1 MAQASAFQCATVGL
15 PFSRATVVSYGSMTA
30 HTYTEHFEEVARRFP
45 DRIAFRLKTPGGYTH
60 MRYGEVHGQVLGIA
74 RGLVSMGLKPGTRVA
89 ILSENRPEWVLAYLG
104 AFFAGL
110 TTVPLDIQI
119 SPPEWRRLLDDSETQ
134 AAFVSGHLM
143 PRLKGVLQESSLLHS
158 LVCFDT
164 PEEDPDPRRE
174 LTGFAGVYYAP
185 ETAPPLPPTSMEDV
199 VSIIYTSGTTGKP
212 KGVMLTMGNIMASMS
227 GMLDAVCVDEHD
239 NLLCL
244 LPLQHVLASVVNVLA
259 PLYLGAQVTFADTLK
274 RAEILSAL
282 QESGIT
288 IMVAVP
294 QFFYLFHDRIQD
306 ELAKKPVMVRKA
318 FRGLLR
324 LNRFTR
330 HRLRLNLGPFF
341 FGGVHRS
348 FGDRL
353 RIFVSGGSAFD
364 AKVARLFDDMG
375 FTILQGYGLTETTG
389 ACTVTRVEENV
400 IGSVGQAL
408 KDVDI
413 RILDPDDTGV
423 GEILIRGPIVM
434 KGYYRNP
441 GATEEAM
448 SGDWFC
454 SGDLGRLDDGGSLF
468 VTGRKKEVIVLP
480 NGKNIYPD
488 EIEAHYLQC
497 PYIQEMAVIGIAER
511 GSHERGEHLHAVV
524 VPDFEALKAARIA
537 NAREI
542 LLFEI
547 GRLSGQLPK
556 YKRLMSYQFQKEP
569 LPRTTTRKIKR
580 LELKRLIES
589 GAMRE
594 TEPSEAVRP
603 TPAEESRSI
612 ESPVG
617 QEVLRCLREN
627 FHRES
632 IGLGMNLELDLGFDS
647 MERVEMLASLE
658 QSLNLQLPED
668 FGGEIF
674 TVRDLIHR
682 LEQMA
687 SSGAGS
693 AAAVRESWS
702 TILSPEALAR
712 ESDWHVQFAGTAATL
727 VKFAG
732 LKVLYLL
739 LRLFCGFEV
748 RGRRN
753 LPDAG
758 PFLLCPNHA
767 SYLDPFVVMSVLP
780 YRTFKRVFF
789 VGASEFFTTWYMKI
803 LGRLTNIVPV
813 DPDSHLLHAMKVG
826 AWGLQQGRV
835 LCIFPEG
842 LRSFDGELKEFK
854 KGAAILSL
862 EVGAPLVPV
871 GLNGTFEVWPR
882 DTLRIR
888 PHKVRLTFGAAMEP
902 PEPDGS
908 SYQEMTD
915 RLRNEVARLTG
926 QFRAVDVG

>member
-1 MAQASAFQCATVGL
+1 MFIFRV
-15 PFSRATVVSYGSMTA
+15 TVVSYASMTPN
-30 HTYTEHFEEVARRFP
+30 TYTEHFEAVARRFP
-45 DRIAFRLKTPGGYTH
+45 DRVAFRLKEPEGYRQ
-60 MRYGEVHGQVLGIA
+60 MRYGEVHRQVLGVA
-74 RGLVSMGLKPGTRVA
+74 KGLVAMGLKPGARVA

-119 SPPEWRRLLDDSETQ
+119 SAPEWRRLLDDSESQ
-134 AAFVSGHLM
+134 VVFVSGHLLS
-143 PRLKGVLQESSLLHS
+143 RLREVLQDSALLHQ
-158 LVCFDT
+158 LVCFDGL
-164 PEEDPDPRRE
+164 EADQDPRAE
-174 LTGFAGVYYAP
+174 LKGFVDQAYGPGAV
-185 ETAPPLPPTSMEDV
+185 PPLPRTSTEDV

-227 GMLDAVCVDEHD
+227 GMLNAVHVDEND

-274 RAEILSAL
+274 RSEILSAL
-282 QESGIT
+282 QEAGIT

-306 ELAKKPVMVRKA
+306 ELAKKPVIARKV
-318 FRGLLR
+318 FHGLLL
-324 LNRFTR
+324 LNRFAR
-330 HRLRLNLGPFF
+330 RRLRINLGKVFF
-341 FGGVHRS
+341 SRVHRS

-364 AKVARLFDDMG
+364 PRVAQDFHDMG

-389 ACTVTRVEENV
+389 GCTVTRIEKNV
-400 IGSVGQAL
+400 IGSVGQPL
-408 KDVDI
+408 SGVKI
-413 RILDPDDTGV
+413 KILDPDDAGV
-423 GEILIRGPIVM
+423 GEVLIQGPIVM

-441 GATEEAM
+441 AATEETM
-448 SGDWFC
+448 SAGWFR
-454 SGDLGRLDDGGSLF
+454 SGDLGRLDAGGNLLI
-468 VTGRKKEVIVLP
+468 TGRKKEIIVLP

-497 PYIQEMAVIGIAER
+497 PYIQEIAVLGIAEP
-511 GSHERGEHLHAVV
+511 GSHERSERLHAVV
-524 VPDFEALKAARIA
+524 VPNFESLKAAKIA

-542 LLFEI
+542 LLYEI

-589 GAMRE
+589 GTLKGME
-594 TEPSEAVRP
+594 STEAARAPSTQDLKSA
-603 TPAEESRSI
+603 

-617 QEVLRCLREN
+617 QEALRCLRET

-632 IGLGMNLELDLGFDS
+632 IGPDMNLELDLGFDS
-647 MERVEMLASLE
+647 MERIELLASLE

-668 FGGEIF
+668 FGTEVF
-674 TVRDLIHR
+674 TVRDLITR
-682 LEQMA
+682 LEQM
-687 SSGAGS
+687 SGSGGGAAG
-693 AAAVRESWS
+693 AARESWN
-702 TILSPEALAR
+702 TILAPEALAR
-712 ESDWHVQFAGTAATL
+712 DDDWQVQFAGTVATL
-727 VKFAG
+727 TKFTG
-732 LKVLYLL
+732 LKVLFVLL
-739 LRLFCGFEV
+739 KLFCRFEV
-748 RGRRN
+748 RGRKN
-753 LPDAG
+753 LPGAG
-758 PFLLCPNHA
+758 PFLICPNHV
-767 SYLDPFVVMSVLP
+767 SYIDPFAVMSVLP
-780 YRTFKRVFF
+780 YRTFRRVFF
-789 VGASEFFTTWYMKI
+789 VGASEYFTTWYMKI
-803 LGRLTNIVPV
+803 LGRLANIVPV
-813 DPDSHLLHAMKVG
+813 DPDGHLLRAMKVG

-842 LRSFDGELKEFK
+842 MRSFDGELKEFK

-862 EVGAPLVPV
+862 EVGVPVVPV

-888 PHKVRLTFGAAMEP
+888 PHKVKLTFGTPIATLNQ
-902 PEPDGS
+902 DGTF
-908 SYQEMTD
+908 SYQGVTD
-915 RLRNEVARLTG
+915 RLRDEVARLTG
-926 QFRAVDVG
+926 QARVAGVR

>member
-1 MAQASAFQCATVGL
+1 
-15 PFSRATVVSYGSMTA
+15 MTTP
-30 HTYTEHFEEVARRFP
+30 TYTEHFEDVARRFP
-45 DRIAFRLKTPGGYTH
+45 DRIAFRLKMPGGYSQMH
-60 MRYGEVHGQVLGIA
+60 YGEVHRQVLGVA
-74 RGLVSMGLKPGTRVA
+74 RGLVAMGLEPGARVA

-119 SPPEWRRLLDDSETQ
+119 SPAEWRRLLDDSESR
-134 AAFVSGHLM
+134 AVFVSGNLVA
-143 PRLKGVLQESSLLHS
+143 RLKEALRDSELLHK
-158 LVCFDT
+158 LVCFDGL
-164 PEEDPDPRRE
+164 EGEQDP
-174 LTGFAGVYYAP
+174 LKNLKGFVDQAFPHGSV
-185 ETAPPLPPTSMEDV
+185 PPLPRTSMEDV

-227 GMLDAVCVDEHD
+227 GMLNAVRVDEHD

-274 RAEILSAL
+274 RSEILAAL
-282 QESGIT
+282 QEAGIT

-306 ELAKKPVMVRKA
+306 ELARKSA
-318 FRGLLR
+318 IAMKLFRTLLR
-324 LNRFTR
+324 LNGFTQR
-330 HRLRLNLGPFF
+330 HLRANLGRIF
-341 FGGVHRS
+341 FGRVHRS

-364 AKVARLFDDMG
+364 PRVAQDFYDMG

-389 ACTVTRVEENV
+389 ACTVTRIEKNV
-400 IGSVGQAL
+400 VGSVGQPL
-408 KDVDI
+408 SGVEV
-413 RILDPDDTGV
+413 RILQPDDSGV
-423 GEILIRGPIVM
+423 GEVLIRGPIVM

-441 GATEEAM
+441 AATEETMAD
-448 SGDWFC
+448 GWFR
-454 SGDLGRLDDGGSLF
+454 SGDLGRLDAGGSLF
-468 VTGRKKEVIVLP
+468 ITGRKKEIIVLP

-497 PYIQEMAVIGIAER
+497 PYIQEIAVLGIAQPE
-511 GSHERGEHLHAVV
+511 SHERSERLHAVV
-524 VPDFEALKAARIA
+524 VPNFEALKAAKIA

-542 LLFEI
+542 LLYEI

-589 GAMRE
+589 GTLKEAE
-594 TEPSEAVRP
+594 ASEAARAP
-603 TPAEESRSI
+603 SAADLQST

-617 QEVLRCLREN
+617 QEVLRCLRET

-632 IGLGMNLELDLGFDS
+632 IGMDMNLELDLGFDS

-658 QSLNLQLPED
+658 QSLNLRLPED
-668 FGGEIF
+668 FGAEVF
-674 TVRDLIHR
+674 TVRDLITR
-682 LEQMA
+682 LERMA
-687 SSGAGS
+687 SGGGAAG
-693 AAAVRESWS
+693 AARENWS
-702 TILSPEALAR
+702 TILAPQALAQ
-712 ESDWHVQFAGTAATL
+712 EADWQVRFAGNAATL
-727 VKFAG
+727 VKFIG
-732 LKVLYLL
+732 LKVLFVLL
-739 LRLFCGFEV
+739 KIFCRLEV
-748 RGRRN
+748 RGHKN

-758 PFLLCPNHA
+758 AFVLCPNHA
-767 SYLDPFVVMSVLP
+767 SYIDPFVVISVLP
-780 YRTFKRVFF
+780 YRMFRRVFF

-803 LGRLTNIVPV
+803 LGRLANIVPV
-813 DPDSHLLHAMKVG
+813 DPDGHLLRAMKVG
-826 AWGLQQGRV
+826 AWGLQQGRI

-862 EVGAPLVPV
+862 EVGVPIVPV

-888 PHKVRLTFGAAMEP
+888 PHKLRLIFGAPMEP
-902 PEPDGS
+902 PDRDGAP
-908 SYQEMTD
+908 SYQAVTD

-926 QFRAVDVG
+926 QSPVTGAR